1 MSRTF
6 SHGPFDFRTM
16 SPAIRFLIAANAAA
30 FLLTWVVG
38 AQVYDLFGLVPVH
51 FFRDR
56 WIWEAATYLFIHG
69 GIAHLLIN
77 MFCLW
82 MFAMPI
88 EAQWGS
94 RELMKYYFLC
104 GVGAGLVTA
113 ALSPSSPIPT
123 IGASGAVYGLLVA
136 FAMLYPDSVVYLY
149 FLFPVKARDMVILVG
164 LVEFFAGAS
173 GNASGIARFTHLSGI
188 LIGWVYIRW
197 WWVVKI
203 KIKSLWRAML
213 RGSAGAS
220 IRPAGSPARRP
231 ARAADPAPGEPMDE
245 IDRILD
251 KISAQGKE
259 SLSPEELDLLKRL
272 SEKRRP
278 EGHA

>member
-56 WIWEAATYLFIHG
+56 WIWQAATYLFIHG

-104 GVGAGLVTA
+104 GVGAGLVTSSVMPTMITLQPVRESGSIPSISNA
-113 ALSPSSPIPT
+113 ALPLTSIAWNFDPS
-123 IGASGAVYGLLVA
+123 AV
-136 FAMLYPDSVVYLY
+136 
-149 FLFPVKARDMVILVG
+149 R
-164 LVEFFAGAS
+164 
-173 GNASGIARFTHLSGI
+173 NAT
-188 LIGWVYIRW
+188 
-197 WWVVKI
+197 
-203 KIKSLWRAML
+203 
-213 RGSAGAS
+213 
-220 IRPAGSPARRP
+220 
-231 ARAADPAPGEPMDE
+231 DC
-245 IDRILD
+245 DR
-251 KISAQGKE
+251 S
-259 SLSPEELDLLKRL
+259 SNT
-272 SEKRRP
+272 
-278 EGHA
+278 